1 MIKWW
6 RRISF
11 KLFFAIFGLLLVIM
25 GAIFASMYRLLP
37 DYQYR
42 QELDRNYEILENFI
56 TGLEGLSTEDVQTEL
71 SIFYGSTN
79 VKFII
84 VNEDGL
90 LLFPFVRRNSK
101 PDASVL
107 NELGIGTL
115 QARADNYTHVRMI
128 ELNGEK
134 YSITYSIP
142 VVAKDRIR
150 QMLLVFLFYS
160 FIVSSILAAV
170 GAWILARRI
179 TGPVIEINETANK
192 MEQLDF
198 SASLPQQR
206 KDELGQLSKNLN
218 SMSKSVETNLVKLN
232 SANEQLQVDAQ
243 ILKYEEAKRS
253 ELSAVI
259 SHELKTPI
267 AAVMGQ
273 LEAMSLN
280 IGPYAD
286 RDKYLKESYVIMEE
300 MQKLAEDVL
309 EIAKVN
315 YVDLQD
321 NLQTLN
327 LSELVEQIVQRQRQ
341 FFSSSIQTFLDI
353 QKDLII
359 DTQQILFS
367 KALENIISN
376 AYQYCLENGHVTVSL
391 KENAAGIEIMVF
403 NTAKPISDE
412 SLERVFEAFY
422 RVDKS
427 RNRKSGGTGLG
438 LYIVANNF
446 EKLGV
451 QFEMTNERTGIQF
464 VIKLP
469 PRKIKRPSS
478 S

>member
-11 KLFFAIFGLLLVIM
+11 KLFLAIFGLLVVII
-25 GAIFASMYRLLP
+25 GVIFASMYRFLP
-37 DYQYR
+37 EYQYQ
-42 QELDRNYEILENFI
+42 QELDRNYEILEDFLNE
-56 TGLEGLSTEDVQTEL
+56 LEGLPTEEVQRKLST
-71 SIFYGSTN
+71 FYGSTN

-84 VNEDGL
+84 SNEDGQ
-90 LLFPFVRRNSK
+90 LLFPFIRSDSK
-101 PDASVL
+101 LDVAILS
-107 NELGIGTL
+107 ESGIGTL
-115 QARADNYTHVRMI
+115 QARPDNYSHVRMI

-134 YSITYSIP
+134 YSVTYSIP
-142 VVAKDRIR
+142 VTAKKRIR
-150 QMLLVFLFYS
+150 QILLVFLFYS
-160 FIVSSILAAV
+160 FIISSILAV
-170 GAWILARRI
+170 IGAWIFARRI

-198 SASLPQQR
+198 SASLSQKR

-232 SANEQLQVDAQ
+232 SANAQLQVDAQ

-273 LEAMSLN
+273 LEAMLLN

-286 RDKYLKESYVIMEE
+286 RDKYLRESYIMMEE

-309 EIAKVN
+309 EVAKVN
-315 YVDLQD
+315 YVDLKD
-321 NLQTLN
+321 NLQSLDV
-327 LSELVEQIVQRQRQ
+327 SELVNEIVQRQRQ
-341 FFSSSIQTFLDI
+341 FFSSAIQTSLEI
-353 QKDLII
+353 QEGVLI
-359 DTQQILFS
+359 DTQKILFS
-367 KALENIISN
+367 KAFENIVSN
-376 AYQYCLENGHVTVSL
+376 AYQYCLENGQVKVSL
-391 KENAAGIEIMVF
+391 KETSSGVELIVF
-403 NTAKPISDE
+403 NTAKSIPDE

-446 EKLGV
+446 EKLGIHYA
-451 QFEMTNERTGIQF
+451 MTNVGTGIQF
-464 VIKLP
+464 LIKLP
-469 PRKIKRPSS
+469 LKKEDVSE
-478 S
+478 